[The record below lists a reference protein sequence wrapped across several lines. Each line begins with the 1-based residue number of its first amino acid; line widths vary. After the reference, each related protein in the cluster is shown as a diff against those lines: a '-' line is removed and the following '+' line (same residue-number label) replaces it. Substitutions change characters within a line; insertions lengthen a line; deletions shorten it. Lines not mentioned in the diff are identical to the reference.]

1 MVTKTMYQEI
11 LKCKKKG
18 YLKSEISR
26 KLGLDPGTVAK
37 YYNMSEREYREYARS
52 HMYRDKAFD
61 RYRVDILAVYERND
75 YKRLHVSSVY
85 DYLEE
90 GYGELLGTEKTL
102 RNYIRYLRETGQLE
116 FREHI
121 RCYQKVPELRMG
133 KQLQLDFGEYTT
145 PSGLKLY
152 IFASVLSASRYKY
165 AAFQD
170 RPFTT
175 LDLIGHLLDCFDY
188 IGGIPEEVVIDQDK
202 VMVVSENQGDI
213 IYTRDFLYLI
223 EEMGLRM
230 WVCRK
235 ADPETK
241 GKVENLVKYV
251 KYNFLGTRDFKT
263 LEEAKESLLRWL
275 CRRANGKIS
284 QATKRIPAEVIE
296 EEREHLQPIRNSIYR
311 KESLLGREERGADEN
326 CLISVSAS
334 QYSVPAR
341 YRNKRVEIY
350 RTEGRVFIF
359 DLHTGEQIAEH
370 AVAVVPGSRV
380 INKDHYRRNG
390 ETTAALKEEVLNR
403 FSLEKWHLFVQHN
416 FKTYHRYVRDQ
427 CLEAKRHFGEG
438 VDLGQLDRALAFCL
452 ELKTYSMANLADTYR
467 YYKGLSETKEDDILV
482 KMAPQLKE
490 VSQQRREIRVSKRD
504 LGVYTSLIS
513 IVTGVLS

>member
-1 MVTKTMYQEI
+1 MYQEI
-11 LKCKKKG
+11 MKCKKKG
-18 YLKSEISR
+18 YLKSEVSR

-37 YYNMSEREYREYARS
+37 YYRMSESEYREYARL

-61 RYRVDILAVYERND
+61 RYRADILEVYERNGCQ
-75 YKRLHVSSVY
+75 RLQVASVY

-90 GYGELLGTEKTL
+90 RHGELPGTEKTL
-102 RNYIRYLRETGQLE
+102 RNYIKYLRETGQLE
-116 FREHI
+116 FKEHI
-121 RCYQKVPELRMG
+121 RCYQKVPELPMG

-145 PSGLKLY
+145 PHGLKLY

-170 RPFTT
+170 KPFTT

-188 IGGIPEEVVIDQDK
+188 IGGVVEELVIDQDK
-202 VMVVSENQGDI
+202 VMVVSENHGDI
-213 IYTRDFLYLI
+213 IYTRDFLYFI

-230 WVCRK
+230 YVCRK
-235 ADPETK
+235 ADPESK
-241 GKVENLVKYV
+241 GKVESSVKYV
-251 KYNFLGTRDFKT
+251 KYNFLGTRGFET

-275 CRRANGKIS
+275 TRRANGKIS
-284 QATKRIPAEVIE
+284 QATKRIPLEAIE
-296 EEREHLQPIRNSIYR
+296 EEREHLQLIRNSIYR
-311 KESLLGREERGADEN
+311 KESLLGREERSADEN

-341 YRNKRVEIY
+341 YRNKQVEIY
-350 RTEGRVFIF
+350 RTEGKVFIF
-359 DLHTGEQIAEH
+359 DGHTGEQIAEH
-370 AVAVVPGSRV
+370 AVAVVPGGRV

-390 ETTAALKEEVLNR
+390 MATAVLKEEVLNR

-416 FKTYHRYVRDQ
+416 FNTYHRYVRDQ
-427 CLEAKRHFGEG
+427 CLEAKRHFGEE
-438 VDLGQLDRALAFCL
+438 VDLEQLDRALGFCL

-467 YYKGLSETKEDDILV
+467 YYKGLSETKEDDILAEMV
-482 KMAPQLKE
+482 PQLKE
-490 VSQQRREIRVSKRD
+490 VSRQRKAIRVSKRD

>member
-1 MVTKTMYQEI
+1 MYQEI

-37 YYNMSEREYREYARS
+37 YYHMSEREYREYARS

-61 RYRVDILAVYERND
+61 RYRTDIMAVYEGND
-75 YKRLHVSSVY
+75 YKRLQVSSVY

-90 GYGELLGTEKTL
+90 RYGELPGTEKTL
-102 RNYIRYLRETGQLE
+102 RNYVRYLRKTGQLE
-116 FREHI
+116 FKEHI

-145 PSGLKLY
+145 TSGLKLY

-170 RPFTT
+170 KPFTT

-188 IGGIPEEVVIDQDK
+188 IGGIPEELVIDQDN
-202 VMVVSENQGDI
+202 VMVVSENHGDI
-213 IYTRDFLYLI
+213 IYTRDFLYFI
-223 EEMGLRM
+223 EEMGLRIY
-230 WVCRK
+230 VCRK
-235 ADPETK
+235 ADPESK
-241 GKVENLVKYV
+241 GKVENTVKYV
-251 KYNFLGTRDFKT
+251 KYNFLGTRDFET
-263 LEEAKESLLRWL
+263 LEGANESLLQWL
-275 CRRANGKIS
+275 SRRANGKIS
-284 QATKRIPAEVIE
+284 QATKRVPAEVIE
-296 EEREHLQPIRNSIYR
+296 EEREQLRPIRNSIYR
-311 KESLLGREERGADEN
+311 RESLLGREERAADEN

-334 QYSVPAR
+334 AYSVPAR

-350 RTEGRVFIF
+350 RTEDRVLIF
-359 DLHTGEQIAEH
+359 DRQSGEQIAEH
-370 AVAVVPGSRV
+370 AVALVPGSKV
-380 INKDHYRRNG
+380 INKDHYRRSG
-390 ETTAALKEEVLNR
+390 KATAVLKEEVPNR

-427 CLEAKRHFGEG
+427 CLEATRHFGEE
-438 VDLGQLDRALAFCL
+438 VDVEQLEHALAFCL
-452 ELKTYSMANLADTYR
+452 EFKTYSMANLADTYR
-467 YYKGLSETKEDDILV
+467 YYKGLSETAEDDILK

-490 VSQQRREIRVSKRD
+490 VSRQRRAIRVSKRD